1 MKRKPRAPTEI
12 FSLSFLDCLCCGFG
26 AILLLFLLTLGVSD
40 QLGDPDSD
48 AERNIRDLRD
58 SLMEKQE
65 QAMQREQ
72 ALTEAEQRAQS
83 LDLRRQLQTDAR
95 ALQEMLTEAEAAIA
109 SLRESVDE
117 QQRAIAAAERL
128 LHTFPYRDMPPI
140 GLPTEA
146 THVVF
151 VIDTSGSMRDNFS
164 GRMHPQVVARISYV
178 LENLPAVR
186 FIQFIDTS
194 GRYMLSENRGV
205 WIRDSAQMRST
216 AQQLIRDYPAPSASD
231 PEQGMRRAFNDLLP
245 VLDSRDEMAM
255 FIFGDDVRRATA
267 TLLVAVDRMNPIDST
282 TGKRRATISGIAFP
296 MLVRGFQLGNVDGST
311 RFANVMREIVHD
323 HGGILLL
330 SHL

>member
-1 MKRKPRAPTEI
+1 MKRKTRAPTEI

-26 AILLLFLLTLGVSD
+26 AILLLFLLTIGVSD
-40 QLGDPDSD
+40 FLGDTDAD
-48 AERNIRDLRD
+48 AESRIRELRD
-58 SLMEKQE
+58 NLMEKQE
-65 QAMQREQ
+65 QAMQSEQ
-72 ALTEAEQRAQS
+72 ALSEAERRAQS
-83 LDLRRQLQTDAR
+83 LDLRRQLQADTR
-95 ALQEMLTEAEAAIA
+95 SLREMLTETESAIA
-109 SLRESVDE
+109 SLRQSVDE
-117 QQRAIAAAERL
+117 QQSAVAAAERL
-128 LHTFPYRDMPPI
+128 LRTFPYRDMPPI

-164 GRMHPQVVARISYV
+164 GRMHPQVVGRIAYV
-178 LENLPAVR
+178 LENLPEVR

-194 GRYMLSENRGV
+194 GRYMLSEGRGV
-205 WIRDSAQMRST
+205 WLRDNPPRRAT

-245 VLDSRDEMAM
+245 ILDARDEMAM
-255 FIFGDDVRRATA
+255 FVFGDDVRRATG
-267 TLLVAVDRMNPIDST
+267 TLLVAVDRMNPVDPVS
-282 TGKRRATISGIAFP
+282 GKRRATISGIAFP

>member
-1 MKRKPRAPTEI
+1 MKRKTRAPTEI

-40 QLGDPDSD
+40 FLGDTNTEADNHIRKL
-48 AERNIRDLRD
+48 RNALT
-58 SLMEKQE
+58 EKQH
-65 QAMQREQ
+65 QAILREQ
-72 ALTEAEQRAQS
+72 TLAEAEQRAQS
-83 LDLRRQLQTDAR
+83 LNLRHQLQADASSLR
-95 ALQEMLTEAEAAIA
+95 KMLTETEDAIA
-109 SLRESVDE
+109 SLQESVDE
-117 QQRAIAAAERL
+117 QQRSAAAAERL
-128 LHTFPYRDMPPI
+128 LRSFQFRDMPPI
-140 GLPTEA
+140 GLPTKA

-164 GRMHPQVVARISYV
+164 GRMHPQVVARINYV

-194 GRYMLSENRGV
+194 GRYMLPENRGI
-205 WIRDSAQMRST
+205 WIRDNSQIRSSAQ
-216 AQQLIRDYPAPSASD
+216 LFIRDYPSTSASD
-231 PEQGMRRAFNDLLP
+231 PEQGMQRAFNDLLP
-245 VLDSRDEMAM
+245 ILQDRDEMAL
-255 FIFGDDVRRATA
+255 FVFGDDVRRATA
-267 TLLVAVDRMNPIDST
+267 TLLVAVDRMNPINPN
-282 TGKRRATISGIAFP
+282 TGKRNATISGIAFP

>member
-1 MKRKPRAPTEI
+1 MKRKIRAPTEI

-26 AILLLFLLTLGVSD
+26 AILLLFLLTIGVSNF
-40 QLGDPDSD
+40 LGDTHTD
-48 AERNIRDLRD
+48 AESRIRELRD
-58 SLMEKQE
+58 SLMEKRE
-65 QAMQREQ
+65 QAMQGEQ
-72 ALTEAEQRAQS
+72 ALSEAERRAQS
-83 LDLRRQLQTDAR
+83 LNLRRQLQTDNR
-95 ALQEMLTEAEAAIA
+95 SLREMLTEAESAIA
-109 SLRESVDE
+109 SLRQSVDE
-117 QQRAIAAAERL
+117 QQSAVAAAERL
-128 LHTFPYRDMPPI
+128 LRSFPYREMPPI

-164 GRMHPQVVARISYV
+164 GRMHPQVVARIAYV
-178 LENLPAVR
+178 LENLPEVR

-194 GRYMLSENRGV
+194 GRYMLSEGGGV
-205 WIRDSAQMRST
+205 WLRDNPQRRAT
-216 AQQLIRDYPAPSASD
+216 ALQLIRDYPAPSASD

-245 VLDSRDEMAM
+245 LLDASDEMAM
-255 FIFGDDVRRATA
+255 FIFGDDVRRATG
-267 TLLVAVDRMNPIDST
+267 TLLVAVDRMNPVDPIS
-282 TGKRRATISGIAFP
+282 GKRSATISGIAFP